1 MPEENSQHLRTILT
15 GSLSTPAMWGK
26 LAIAACL
33 VLLLIL
39 LFPRGESI
47 ELDYRVGAVWARA
60 DVAAPFSFP
69 VYRDESDYNSDL
81 QAAQNNIIPVFERDE
96 NAIARQL
103 SDLDTLLSRTLRH
116 IQITPSYGPGDST
129 QASAL
134 FNVVFTEQE
143 RMLISRIDS
152 YGGLGEMRRVLA
164 ACVQEYLSSG
174 YIGGRKDS
182 LHGDQIAL
190 RRGTMETVL
199 PLSLLYDKNDI
210 VTQMHH
216 RLEELYHGDNDTTSL
231 AYKIG
236 ISVIRPNTV
245 FNRKATD
252 LALRAAM
259 DAVPRTLGFVQEGE
273 KIVRKNER
281 ISAETRMKLES
292 LRRARADRSP
302 ESGGITQSIGV
313 ALHVGVLILL
323 YGSYLF
329 LFRKRIFGNPV
340 RLGFIALLIAFE
352 GVCAFLSRTI
362 AVNAPLEFLILV
374 PAASMLLTIVF
385 DSRVG
390 FYGTVVIA
398 FLVAGIRGNDY
409 SVAFATLIAGS
420 LSVYTVRD
428 LKNRTQI
435 FRSIGFI
442 FLGYVLVIL
451 ALGLERYASMSTLVE
466 ELALALTNAIVS
478 AVLTYGLLII
488 VERTFKVTTDL
499 TLIELAHFNHPLI
512 RRLAEKAPGTYHH
525 SMNMASMAEAAALAV
540 DGNAVLA
547 RAGAFFH
554 DVGKIKKPAYF
565 VENQKGTRNR
575 HDKLA
580 PRMSS
585 LIISAHVKD
594 GMALARESKLPE
606 EVVEFIPMH
615 HGTTRMEYFYQKA
628 RRLAESSGD
637 ETKIDEINEQDYRYA
652 GPKPQTKETGILM
665 LADAIEASVR
675 TLDDPSPQRL
685 EALIDELVKKRFEE
699 GELDECPLT
708 LKDLTK
714 IKAAFLG
721 VLAGTYHGRVKY
733 PEPEK
738 KPRVSRRK
746 EEPPVTEPEERP
758 DVEGNT

>member
-1 MPEENSQHLRTILT
+1 MAEEDSQHTRTILT
-15 GSLSTPAMWGK
+15 RQFSIRDVWGR
-26 LAIAACL
+26 LVIAAGL
-33 VLLLIL
+33 VSFLVL

-47 ELDYRVGAVWARA
+47 ELDYRVGAVWTRA
-60 DVAAPFSFP
+60 DLPAPFSFP
-69 VYRDESDYNSDL
+69 VYRDEADYESDVREARDNS
-81 QAAQNNIIPVFERDE
+81 IPVFERDE
-96 NAIARQL
+96 NAITDQHA
-103 SDLDTLLSRTLRH
+103 DLDTLLSLVVRH
-116 IQITPSYGPGDST
+116 IPAATRAQPKDGA
-129 QASAL
+129 QAAGFS
-134 FNVVFTEQE
+134 NVVFTEE
-143 RMLISRIDS
+143 EYRLIAGMDMQRARTALEKCIQD
-152 YGGLGEMRRVLA
+152 YLG
-164 ACVQEYLSSG
+164 SG
-174 YIGGRKDS
+174 YIEGRKDS
-182 LHGDQIAL
+182 IRGGQIAL
-190 RRGTMETVL
+190 RRGAVETIL
-199 PLSLLYDKNDI
+199 PVSLLYDKNDI

-216 RLEELYHGDNDTTSL
+216 AMEELYHGDNDTANL

-236 ISVIRPNTV
+236 ISVIRPNIF
-245 FNRKATD
+245 FNRSATD
-252 LALRAAM
+252 LVLRASV

-292 LRRARADRSP
+292 LRRARADRIP
-302 ESGGITQSIGV
+302 ESGGMGQIVGIV
-313 ALHVGVLILL
+313 LHVGILVLL
-323 YGSYLF
+323 YGAYLY
-329 LFRKRIFGNPV
+329 LFRKRIFGNPR
-340 RLGFIALLIAFE
+340 RLGFIAMLIAFE

-362 AVNAPLEFLILV
+362 TVNAPLEFLILV

-398 FLVAGIRGNDY
+398 LLVAGIRGNDY
-409 SVAFATLIAGS
+409 SVALAPLIAGS
-420 LSVYTVRD
+420 LSVYTARD

-442 FLGYVLVIL
+442 FLGYALVIL
-451 ALGLERYASMSTLVE
+451 ALGLERYAPVGTLSE

-488 VERTFKVTTDL
+488 AERLFHVTTDL
-499 TLIELAHFNHPLI
+499 TLMELAHFNHPLI
-512 RRLAEKAPGTYHH
+512 RKLAEKAPGTYHH
-525 SMNMASMAEAAALAV
+525 SMNMAGMAEAAALSV

-554 DVGKIKKPAYF
+554 DIGKIKKPAYF

-585 LIISAHVKD
+585 LIISAHVKE
-594 GMALARESKLPE
+594 GMALARENKLPE

-628 RRLAESSGD
+628 LRLAEHSGD
-637 ETKIDEINEQDYRYA
+637 ETKIEEINEQDYRYA

-721 VLAGTYHGRVKY
+721 VLVGTYHGRVRY

-738 KPRVSRRK
+738 KPRAPRRR
-746 EEPPVTEPEERP
+746 EEIASTGNEEKP
-758 DVEGNT
+758 AGEDGA